1 MDAVVEGASSQ
12 EEVKVGIL
20 LVALRS
26 RGEEHGLGVARLV
39 AANLGAGMVV
49 GMDVAGDEGSYPLA
63 GQGPMVAGVRE
74 ASRLGVPLTLHA
86 GEWPEK
92 YGSLANL
99 EWAVGEAGVV
109 RIGHGI
115 AVRSAEANLLKEM
128 KNRNLTVEVGAIYSK
143 HQFHLCDQVCLTSN
157 VGNGFKVPSYAEHP
171 VRLLQQEG
179 VLKTFCGTKSKADYD
194 RWHTASAVTTSC
206 YLETSSISQVPQES
220 YSIWSR

>member
-1 MDAVVEGASSQ
+1 MEGASSQ

-63 GQGPMVAGVRE
+63 GQGPMVAGVQE

-128 KNRNLTVEVGAIYSK
+128 KKIELPDADNSRLEQVLSSLQDMKAAGLEELVKMIKDGGCTPPRRAPQGLHRATGIPRNS
-143 HQFHLCDQVCLTSN
+143 
-157 VGNGFKVPSYAEHP
+157 
-171 VRLLQQEG
+171 
-179 VLKTFCGTKSKADYD
+179 
-194 RWHTASAVTTSC
+194 
-206 YLETSSISQVPQES
+206 
-220 YSIWSR
+220 

>member
-1 MDAVVEGASSQ
+1 MVDGAGSQ

-39 AANLGAGMVV
+39 AANLEAGFVV

-63 GQGPMVAGVRE
+63 GQGPMVSGVQE
-74 ASRLGVPLTLHA
+74 AFRLGVPLTLHA

-99 EWAVGEAGVV
+99 KWAVGQASVK

-115 AVRSAEANLLKEM
+115 AVRSAEANLLEEM
-128 KNRNLTVEVGAIYSK
+128 KSRNITVEVRARH
-143 HQFHLCDQVCLTSN
+143 HQINL
-157 VGNGFKVPSYAEHP
+157 
-171 VRLLQQEG
+171 VRC
-179 VLKTFCGTKSKADYD
+179 V
-194 RWHTASAVTTSC
+194 
-206 YLETSSISQVPQES
+206 
-220 YSIWSR
+220 